1 MFYYIYY
8 NYSLLSDK
16 NQREGSIK
24 LPALFFCSFVSLKTI
39 TTMYKSIYFFGQ
51 SVFGQLISLI
61 DPSIVSEASKACNS
75 DRYIK
80 KFKTKDHLISM
91 LFCTLAKC
99 TSLREVSGA
108 MLGLSGKTKH
118 FQLDHIPKKST
129 LGDSNQR
136 READVF
142 GVIYNKLFTKYGD
155 IISDSRI
162 KDVINKQLE
171 IFDSTTISLFNDIL
185 KCVGRKPKSGKRKG
199 GIKVHTV
206 INVDET
212 VPKMVWFTHSATN
225 DHVLLNKLKMDANT
239 IYVFD
244 KGYNDYK
251 AFQRFSDNQTG
262 FVTRIKDNAVYE
274 PVCKN
279 EIGEHIHSGV
289 IEDEIIEVTVKNDE
303 STCKLKLRKVRFH
316 DREQKREFEFLT
328 NLFEMRADL
337 VAAIYKLRWQIEL
350 LFKQLKQNFPLKYFL
365 GDNEN
370 AIKIQIYCALI
381 ANLLMTVIQKKLK
394 RSWAFSNL
402 VSFCKIHLFNYIHLT
417 NFLENPDKDW
427 QKTVYNEEQL
437 SLF

>member
-1 MFYYIYY
+1 MH
-8 NYSLLSDK
+8 
-16 NQREGSIK
+16 
-24 LPALFFCSFVSLKTI
+24 
-39 TTMYKSIYFFGQ
+39 KSKYFHGQ

-61 DPSIVSEASKACNS
+61 DSNIISKSAQAFQA
-75 DRYIK
+75 DRYVK
-80 KFKTKDHLISM
+80 RFKTKDHLISM
-91 LFCTLAKC
+91 LFCSFAKC

-118 FQLDHIPKKST
+118 FQLDHIPKRST
-129 LGDSNQR
+129 LGDANQR
-136 READVF
+136 RSADVF
-142 GVIYNKLFTKYGD
+142 GAIYNKLFIKYGHY
-155 IISDSRI
+155 ISDSRI
-162 KDVINKQLE
+162 RDVIDKQIE
-171 IFDSTTISLFNDIL
+171 IFDSTTISLFKDIL
-185 KCVGRKPKSGKRKG
+185 KCVGRKPQSGKRKG

-212 VPKMVWFTHSATN
+212 VPKMIWFTDAASH
-225 DHVLLNKLKMDANT
+225 DHILLSKLKMDANT

-262 FVTRIKDNAVYE
+262 FVTRIKDNAVYTIKE
-274 PVCKN
+274 QSHLDDC
-279 EIGEHIHSGV
+279 IHNGV
-289 IEDEIIEVTVKNDE
+289 LSDDIIELTIKDGNTE
-303 STCKLKLRKVRFH
+303 KALKLRKVCFY
-316 DREQKREFEFLT
+316 DRYLKRGFEFIT

-350 LFKQLKQNFPLKYFL
+350 LFKQLKQNFPLNYFL

-402 VSFCKIHLFNYIHLT
+402 VSFCKIHLFNYIHLLH
-417 NFLENPDKDW
+417 FLENPERDW
-427 QKTVYNEEQL
+427 QFINILHNQMA
-437 SLF
+437 LFET

>member
-1 MFYYIYY
+1 M
-8 NYSLLSDK
+8 DK
-16 NQREGSIK
+16 
-24 LPALFFCSFVSLKTI
+24 
-39 TTMYKSIYFFGQ
+39 TTHFFGQ

-61 DPSIVSEASKACNS
+61 EPNIITKSATECNS

-91 LFCTLAKC
+91 LFCAFAKC

-118 FQLDHIPKKST
+118 FQLNHIPKKST
-129 LGDSNQR
+129 LGDANQR
-136 READVF
+136 RDSDVF
-142 GVIYNKLFTKYGD
+142 GKIYNKLLLQYGH

-162 KDVINKQLE
+162 KDVIHKQIE
-171 IFDSTTISLFNDIL
+171 IFDSTTISLFKDIL
-185 KCVGRKPKSGKRKG
+185 KCVGRNPEDGRKKG

-212 VPKMVWFTHSATN
+212 VPKLIWFTEAAKN
-225 DHVLLNKLKMDANT
+225 DHILLQKLKMDSNT

-251 AFQRFSDNQTG
+251 AFKRFSENNTG

-274 PVCKN
+274 TIQTN
-279 EIGEHIHSGV
+279 DIEEHIHSGV
-289 IEDEIIEVTVKNDE
+289 LEDQIIEVSVKENSNE
-303 STCKLKLRKVRFH
+303 SKLKLRKIRFY
-316 DREQKREFEFLT
+316 DRVLKREFEFIT
-328 NLFEMRADL
+328 NLFKMRADL
-337 VAAIYKLRWQIEL
+337 VSAIYKLRWQIEL

-394 RSWAFSNL
+394 KSWAFSNL
-402 VSFCKIHLFNYIHLT
+402 VSFCKIHLFNYIHLLK
-417 NFLENPDKDW
+417 FLENPDKDW
-427 QKTVYNEEQL
+427 QKIQQNQL
-437 SLF
+437 QYSLF